1 MAADGG
7 RGTDARHVV
16 IAIDLGGTKAAI
28 ATVREDGA
36 VLGRAR
42 MPSPR
47 MAPADAV
54 ARWAAR
60 AAALPGGRETI
71 AVGMAMPAIISE
83 DGAVTWAA
91 PSVPD
96 WADADARRLLEAA
109 FGVPADV
116 TFDGYAATA
125 GEAVF
130 GGGAG
135 CRSVVTIIVGTGMG
149 AGAWVDGRVIRG
161 AVGVAGAVGH
171 DRWPVGSGALTPPA
185 ESIASGPGIL
195 ALARRLDPLAGYRDT
210 PAVFRAARAGDPA
223 ARRAIDDAAAIA
235 GAVAGSAVNV
245 IAPEVVVWTGGVG
258 SRADFSAAA
267 SRVARACSQPFARGR
282 TRFVR
287 SRLGAESSLMGAA
300 ANAFAAADRRTRG

>member
-1 MAADGG
+1 MADQ
-7 RGTDARHVV
+7 RVV

-36 VLGRAR
+36 VLGRTR
-42 MPSPR
+42 MPTPR
-47 MAPADAV
+47 MAPAAAV

-60 AAALPGGRETI
+60 AGRLAGVADAV
-71 AVGMAMPAIISE
+71 AVGMAMPAIVDE
-83 DGAVTWAA
+83 AGVVTWAA

-96 WADADARRLLEAA
+96 WADADAGALLETG
-109 FGVPADV
+109 FGLPAHV

-135 CRSVVTIIVGTGMG
+135 CRSVVAIIVGTGMG
-149 AGAWVDGRVIRG
+149 AGAWVDGRVIQG

-171 DRWPVGSGALTPPA
+171 DRWPGADLALSPPA

-195 ALARRLDPLAGYRDT
+195 ALARRMDPDAGYLDT
-210 PAVFRAARAGDPA
+210 PAVFRAARSGDAA
-223 ARRAIDDAAAIA
+223 ARRAIDEAAAIA

>member
-1 MAADGG
+1 MAG
-7 RGTDARHVV
+7 RVV

-28 ATVREDGA
+28 ATVREDGL
-36 VLGRAR
+36 VLGRTR
-42 MPSPR
+42 MPAPR
-47 MAPADAV
+47 MAPTAAA
-54 ARWAAR
+54 ARWATRAR
-60 AAALPGGRETI
+60 RLPGAAEAI
-71 AVGMAMPAIISE
+71 AVGMAMPAIV
-83 DGAVTWAA
+83 DDAGRVTWAA

-96 WADADARRLLEAA
+96 WTDADARGVLETA
-109 FGVPADV
+109 FGLPATV

-135 CRSVVTIIVGTGMG
+135 AHSVVTIIVGTGMG
-149 AGAWVDGRVIRG
+149 AGVWVDGRVIRG

-171 DRWPVGSGALTPPA
+171 DRWPTGPGQLSGPA

-195 ALARRLDPLAGYRDT
+195 ALARRLDTGADYADT
-210 PAVFRAARAGDPA
+210 PAIFRAARAGDTA
-223 ARRAIDDAAAIA
+223 ARTAIAEAVAIA
-235 GAVAGSAVNV
+235 GAVAGSAVNLV
-245 IAPEVVVWTGGVG
+245 APEVVVWTGGVG

-267 SRVARACSQPFARGR
+267 SRVALACSQPFAVGR

-300 ANAFAAADRRTRG
+300 AGALAEATGRTQG

>member
-1 MAADGG
+1 
-7 RGTDARHVV
+7 
-16 IAIDLGGTKAAI
+16 
-28 ATVREDGA
+28 
-36 VLGRAR
+36 
-42 MPSPR
+42 
-47 MAPADAV
+47 
-54 ARWAAR
+54 
-60 AAALPGGRETI
+60 
-71 AVGMAMPAIISE
+71 MPAIVDE
-83 DGAVTWAA
+83 DGRVTWAA
-91 PSVPD
+91 PSIPD
-96 WADADARRLLEAA
+96 WADADAGALLEAG
-109 FGVPADV
+109 FGLPAHV

-149 AGAWVDGRVIRG
+149 AGAWVDGHVIRG

-171 DRWPVGSGALTPPA
+171 DRWPTGLGGRCRRRPNRSRRDPGSWPW
-185 ESIASGPGIL
+185 
-195 ALARRLDPLAGYRDT
+195 
-210 PAVFRAARAGDPA
+210 RAAWTRRGLRRTRRRSSARHAPGMPPRATGD
-223 ARRAIDDAAAIA
+223 RDAAAIA

-267 SRVARACSQPFARGR
+267 IQGGAGMQPTVRRGR

-300 ANAFAAADRRTRG
+300 AGALAAAKGRTRG

>member
-1 MAADGG
+1 MAG
-7 RGTDARHVV
+7 RVV
-16 IAIDLGGTKAAI
+16 LAIDLGGTKAAI
-28 ATVREDGA
+28 ATVRDDGV
-36 VLGRAR
+36 VLGRSR
-42 MPSPR
+42 MPAPR
-47 MAPADAV
+47 MAPAA
-54 ARWAAR
+54 AAGRWASR
-60 AAALPGGRETI
+60 AATLPSAADAI
-71 AVGMAMPAIISE
+71 AVGMAMPAIV
-83 DGAVTWAA
+83 DDTGRVTWAA

-96 WADADARRLLEAA
+96 WTDADARAVLEAA
-109 FGVPADV
+109 FGLPASV
-116 TFDGYAATA
+116 TFDGYAATT

-171 DRWPVGSGALTPPA
+171 DRWPIGPGTLSEPA

-195 ALARRLDPLAGYRDT
+195 ALARRLDPGADFRDT
-210 PAVFRAARAGDPA
+210 PAVFRAARIGHPA
-223 ARRAIDDAAAIA
+223 ARAAVAEAEA
-235 GAVAGSAVNV
+235 GAGAGAGSAVNL

-258 SRADFSAAA
+258 SRVDFSAAA
-267 SRVARACSQPFARGR
+267 SRVARACSQPFAMGR

-300 ANAFAAADRRTRG
+300 AGALAVAEGRTQG

>member
-1 MAADGG
+1 M
-7 RGTDARHVV
+7 TDLPVV

-28 ATVREDGA
+28 ATVRADGS
-36 VLGRAR
+36 VLGRTR
-42 MPSPR
+42 MPTPR
-47 MAPADAV
+47 MAPAAAV

-60 AAALPGGRETI
+60 AGRLPGAADAV
-71 AVGMAMPAIISE
+71 AVGMAMPAIVDE
-83 DGAVTWAA
+83 AGRVTWAA
-91 PSVPD
+91 PSIPD
-96 WADADARRLLEAA
+96 WADADAGALLATG
-109 FGVPADV
+109 FKLPAHV

-149 AGAWVDGRVIRG
+149 AGAWVDGRVVRG

-171 DRWPVGSGALTPPA
+171 DRWPTGPGELSPPA
-185 ESIASGPGIL
+185 ESVASGPGIL
-195 ALARRLDPLAGYRDT
+195 ALARRLDPDAAYVDT

-223 ARRAIDDAAAIA
+223 ARQAITDAAAIA

-300 ANAFAAADRRTRG
+300 AGALATVKERTRG